1 MTNWK
6 ERKRKK
12 KEFNSFHYSVH
23 LFNPGLYFLKKE
35 GTVENQKKKKNTH
48 IVSIL
53 LLTEGTFRCLYKDDV
68 LNKSVCSGGG
78 YKIVK

>member
-1 MTNWK
+1 MLLSIHIFMTNWK

-35 GTVENQKKKKNTH
+35 GTVEN
-48 IVSIL
+48 
-53 LLTEGTFRCLYKDDV
+53 
-68 LNKSVCSGGG
+68 
-78 YKIVK
+78 